1 MRSLLCGTSFFCVY
15 ASRHEAQHDHGDP
28 EHTENGRDP
37 VGIGLFDK
45 APVHVLG
52 GHGDMV
58 GTLYGTEIMR
68 PAEEVSHQHVEGE
81 QDGGSSK
88 GEGEELAALMEG
100 HQPYGYKHH
109 KQG

>member
-1 MRSLLCGTSFFCVY
+1 MRHLFFCVY
-15 ASRHEAQHDHGDP
+15 ASRHEGQHGHGDP

-37 VGIGLFDK
+37 VGIGLFYK

-58 GTLYGTEIMR
+58 GTLYGAEIMS
-68 PAEEVSHQHVEGE
+68 PAEEVSHQQVESE
-81 QDGGSSK
+81 QDGGSPK

-100 HQPYGYKHH
+100 HQPYGDEHH

>member
-1 MRSLLCGTSFFCVY
+1 
-15 ASRHEAQHDHGDP
+15 
-28 EHTENGRDP
+28 
-37 VGIGLFDK
+37 
-45 APVHVLG
+45 
-52 GHGDMV
+52 MV
-58 GTLYGTEIMR
+58 GTLYGAEIMS
-68 PAEEVSHQHVEGE
+68 PAEEVSHQQVESE